1 MFWKYI
7 ESILN
12 QAVYEKDENW
22 IIIAKVPWCA
32 GYYTQGDTFEEARE
46 NLVDVIE
53 IMLLDSI
60 RSGDIDLVQQVKSF
74 SSQKLE
80 YA

>member
-7 ESILN
+7 ESILV
-12 QAVYEKDENW
+12 QAIYEKDDNW
-22 IIIAKVPWCA
+22 IIIAKVPWYA
-32 GYYTQGDTFEEARE
+32 GHYAQGNTFEEARE

-53 IMLLDSI
+53 IMMLDSI
-60 RSGDIDLVQQVKSF
+60 KSGEIDFIQQVKNF
-74 SSQKLE
+74 SSQNLE

>member
-12 QAVYEKDENW
+12 QAVYEKDDNW
-22 IIIAKVPWCA
+22 VIIAKVPWYA
-32 GYYTQGDTFEEARE
+32 GYYAQGDTFEEARE

-60 RSGDIDLVQQVKSF
+60 KSGEIDLIQQVKNF

>member
-12 QAVYEKDENW
+12 QATYEKDDNW
-22 IIIAKVPWCA
+22 VIIAKVPWYA

-53 IMLLDSI
+53 IMMLDSI
-60 RSGDIDLVQQVKSF
+60 KSGELDLFQQVKSF

>member
-7 ESILN
+7 EFILN
-12 QAVYEKDENW
+12 QAIYEKDENW
-22 IIIAKVPWCA
+22 VIIAKVPWHQ

-53 IMLLDSI
+53 IMMLDSI
-60 RSGDIDLVQQVKSF
+60 KSGELDLLKQVKSF
-74 SSQKLE
+74 SSQKME